1 MNETAYSAPSL
12 SAPRPT
18 AAQERITTLD
28 VIRGFA
34 LLGILLMNIL
44 FFGLPETLFPKL
56 FTLPRS
62 SVDFQTLT
70 IIMVFFDGTMRALF
84 SMLFGAGVLL
94 FTAKKEDLTSGYTVA
109 DFYYRRLLWLVA
121 FGLLNSY
128 ILLWRG
134 DILYT
139 YGLCGML
146 LFPFRKLPAKSLLLI
161 AILCLAIL
169 AAKGELRRRETI
181 KTRADYLT
189 AVKLEKQKKK
199 LSEEQQ
205 KAKEAWLE
213 REKNAKFDPKKHAE
227 ILKKM
232 RSGYP
237 AVFSKLVPVNSGI
250 QSTQFYQFWVWDA
263 LGMMFLG
270 MALYKL
276 GFFSNQLSTR
286 TYLLTLL
293 LGYGIG
299 ITLGWLAFETQLAW
313 FKNPGAVVDRGPF
326 PFWLLYNIRRAG
338 TALGHVSV
346 LLLVLRLGIVPWLML
361 ALAKVGQMAF
371 TNYLMQTVLCTLIF
385 YGYGLGYF
393 GKLALHELYYVVGGI
408 WIFQLVYGVIWL
420 SYFRFGPLE
429 WAWRSLTYW
438 KKQPIRVEKE
448 KLTVA

>member
-1 MNETAYSAPSL
+1 MNETTYSAPGL
-12 SAPRPT
+12 SVLQPT

-28 VIRGFA
+28 VVRGFA

-44 FFGLPETLFPKL
+44 AFGLPETLFPKL
-56 FTLPRS
+56 FTLPRN
-62 SVDFQTLT
+62 SVDFWTLT
-70 IIMVFFDGTMRALF
+70 VILVFFDGTMRALF

-139 YGLCGML
+139 YGLCRLL
-146 LFPFRKLPAKSLLLI
+146 LFPFRKLGAKPLLMI
-161 AILCLAIL
+161 AALFLAIL
-169 AAKGELRRRETI
+169 AAKDEVRRREMI

-213 REKNAKFDPKKHAE
+213 IEKNTKIYPKKNAE
-227 ILKKM
+227 IIKKM
-232 RSGYP
+232 RSDYP
-237 AVFSKLVPVNSGI
+237 TVFSKLVPVNSRF
-250 QSTQFYQFWVWDA
+250 QSTQFYQYLIWDVI
-263 LGMMFLG
+263 GMMFLG

-276 GFFSNQLSTR
+276 GFFSNQLSRR

-293 LGYGIG
+293 VGYGLG
-299 ITLGWLAFETQLAW
+299 ITLGWLAFENQLAW
-313 FKNPGAVVDRGPF
+313 FKNPGAVADRVPF
-326 PFWLLYNIRRAG
+326 SFRLFYHVRRAC
-338 TALGHVSV
+338 TALGHTSV
-346 LLLVLRLGIVPWLML
+346 LLLVLRLGIVPWLMQ

-371 TNYLMQTVLCTLIF
+371 TNYLLQTVLCTLIF

-408 WIFQLVYGVIWL
+408 WVFQLVYSVIWL

-438 KKQPIRVEKE
+438 KKQPLRVEKE
-448 KLTVA
+448 NLSVA